1 MWQSEFWKIYTYE
14 AAHNFCIRLC
24 FHLVKTSLDCTGTL
38 HCSRALQKGD
48 SQGIVRK
55 RCVSSFT
62 CVRTSKQCTPAWWRR
77 CCVWV
82 KSLYQYTNYGL
93 ERFQSQ
99 SVLVEFGKSLRCETI
114 IRTLES
120 HSQWY
125 FVTKIVLELWE
136 KNVLVFEKNFW
147 NLRLKAENLQIFWDH

>member
-1 MWQSEFWKIYTYE
+1 MPPPFFWYFLFNISNMWQSEFWKNYTYE
-14 AAHNFCIRLC
+14 AAHNFCLYLC
-24 FHLVKTSLDCTGTL
+24 LHLVKTSMDCTSTL

-99 SVLVEFGKSLRCETI
+99 SLCVGRVWQTVEMWDNYTYHSKDFLIEGVFFFGL
-114 IRTLES
+114 L
-120 HSQWY
+120 QW
-125 FVTKIVLELWE
+125 F
-136 KNVLVFEKNFW
+136 
-147 NLRLKAENLQIFWDH
+147 

>member
-1 MWQSEFWKIYTYE
+1 MYTYE
-14 AAHNFCIRLC
+14 AAHNFCLHLC
-24 FHLVKTSLDCTGTL
+24 LHLVKTSLDCTSTL

-99 SVLVEFGKSLRCETI
+99 SVLVEFGKPLRCETVNWVSLNRKLFECLI
-114 IRTLES
+114 NCHAAYGGLL
-120 HSQWY
+120 WY
-125 FVTKIVLELWE
+125 VGTTIWFPFCL
-136 KNVLVFEKNFW
+136 N
-147 NLRLKAENLQIFWDH
+147 NLRTSI

>member
-1 MWQSEFWKIYTYE
+1 MWKSKFWKIYTYE
-14 AAHNFCIRLC
+14 AAHNFCLHLC
-24 FHLVKTSLDCTGTL
+24 LHLVKTSLDCTSTL

-99 SVLVEFGKSLRCETI
+99 SVLVEFGKPLRCETI
-114 IRTLES
+114 IRTIES
-120 HSQWY
+120 HSQRLFTLSEEKTLKY
-125 FVTKIVLELWE
+125 FKSILDT
-136 KNVLVFEKNFW
+136 
-147 NLRLKAENLQIFWDH
+147 IFSLMIWIGW